1 MLCPER
7 SSDTRRKTEQVF
19 SFPQEWRRM
28 LSWQQRHRVL
38 ASRLSLLFGLTA
50 LVAVIGTVA
59 TYFLERHAPET
70 EVRTVF
76 DAFYFT
82 TTQLVT
88 VSSSL
93 KNPVTTAGRVLNILL

>member
-1 MLCPER
+1 
-7 SSDTRRKTEQVF
+7 
-19 SFPQEWRRM
+19 
-28 LSWQQRHRVL
+28 
-38 ASRLSLLFGLTA
+38 RLSLLFGLTA
-50 LVAVIGTVA
+50 VVALVGTVA

-70 EVRTVF
+70 EVNSVF

-93 KNPVTTAGRVLNILL
+93 KNPVTTAGRVLNILLEIWGVLFVAATTGAFASFFLSAHQTRGAAAIPEHALEP

>member
-1 MLCPER
+1 ML
-7 SSDTRRKTEQVF
+7 TW
-19 SFPQEWRRM
+19 QE
-28 LSWQQRHRVL
+28 RHRVL
-38 ASRLSLLFGLTA
+38 VSRLSLLFGLTA
-50 LVAVIGTVA
+50 VVALVGTVA

-70 EVRTVF
+70 EVKSVF

-93 KNPVTTAGRVLNILL
+93 KNPVTTAGRVLNILPEIWGVLFVAATTGAFASFFLSEH

>member
-1 MLCPER
+1 
-7 SSDTRRKTEQVF
+7 
-19 SFPQEWRRM
+19 M

-38 ASRLSLLFGLTA
+38 ASRLTLLFALTLVVA
-50 LVAVIGTVA
+50 LVGTVA
-59 TYFLERHAPET
+59 TYFLERNAPQT
-70 EVRTVF
+70 EVKTVF

-93 KNPVTTAGRVLNILL
+93 KNPVTTAGRVLNILLEIWGVLFVAATTGAFASFFLSGDN

>member
-1 MLCPER
+1 ML
-7 SSDTRRKTEQVF
+7 T
-19 SFPQEWRRM
+19 
-28 LSWQQRHRVL
+28 WQQRHRVL
-38 ASRLSLLFGLTA
+38 VSRLTLLFAATF
-50 LVAVIGTVA
+50 VVTVIGTVA

-70 EVRTVF
+70 EVKTVF

-93 KNPVTTAGRVLNILL
+93 KNPVTTAGRVLNILLEIWGVLFVAATTGAFASFFLSSGD